1 MIVTIDCTSARNRM
15 LLRARRMRDVAHRPL
30 EQAAADGA
38 RTAAATT
45 AWKDKSGGTRASI
58 QPFLGPGLSKAGFR
72 ARRAAVFLEAGTGRY
87 GLRGRDY
94 VIAAKNSKYL
104 HFRGAGGN
112 WVFAS
117 HVIHPGIKPTHFM
130 RDAGEQARPRFV
142 ASCVRAVQQLVAHP

>member
-1 MIVTIDCTSARNRM
+1 MTVVIDCTSAIRRM
-15 LLRARRMRDVAHRPL
+15 ALRARRMRDVAQRPL
-30 EQAAADGA
+30 ERAAADGA

-45 AWKDKSGGTRASI
+45 AWNDKTGRTRASI

-104 HFRGAGGN
+104 HFRGAGGG
-112 WVFAS
+112 WVYAS

-130 RDAGEQARPRFV
+130 QNAGEQVRPRFV
-142 ASCVRAVQQLVAHP
+142 AACVRAVQQLVAHP

>member
-15 LLRARRMRDVAHRPL
+15 LLRARRMRDVAQRPL

-94 VIAAKNSKYL
+94 VIAAKSSKYL
-104 HFRGAGGN
+104 HFRGAGGG

-130 RDAGEQARPRFV
+130 RDAGEQARPRFI